1 MPPWVKIG
9 LIALQG
15 LQVAFL
21 LLHDWIPLG
30 RLNNLRAV
38 RVSDPPRKLLMVT
51 LLSAFP
57 FALVFGAS
65 YAYWDSPRWPMWLQT
80 WLWCTCGIFG
90 HHLGLVGPYLLWR
103 SPERAHRYQLRFAG
117 TLRFLPE
124 RNGIAPDALHT
135 CYHLCV
141 VGTLILLAVL

>member
-65 YAYWDSPRWPMWLQT
+65 YAYWDSPRWPMWLQM
-80 WLWCTCGIFG
+80 WLWCTYGAAFLGTILAWWGHTYCGEARNARTATSYVLPG
-90 HHLGLVGPYLLWR
+90 HCGFFRSGTGLLPM
-103 SPERAHRYQLRFAG
+103 RFTPA
-117 TLRFLPE
+117 
-124 RNGIAPDALHT
+124 IT
-135 CYHLCV
+135 C
-141 VGTLILLAVL
+141 ASWAR